1 MLKCCFLTATGG
13 CKNSLETCSVVL
25 KYIHFCVWLVFRLP
39 FGQIPCKYDQI
50 QNMTQWRLHTL
61 FLRIIF
67 VFPNSKD
74 PCELSHIIILY
85 MLPTDTFIQTVMFF
99 PQLWKEEK
107 LLLVKIHERHR
118 RKLHTLRGC
127 VERNTWLKS
136 NVPRFPGRVMWT
148 REEALS
154 DVVTME
160 MVDLPLTGTQAEL
173 EGEFGK
179 KAGKCCAF

>member
-1 MLKCCFLTATGG
+1 MTFKHIALKNHICFS
-13 CKNSLETCSVVL
+13 K
-25 KYIHFCVWLVFRLP
+25 FQR
-39 FGQIPCKYDQI
+39 IPHHHISCQ
-50 QNMTQWRLHTL
+50 MTQ
-61 FLRIIF
+61 
-67 VFPNSKD
+67 N
-74 PCELSHIIILY
+74 
-85 MLPTDTFIQTVMFF
+85 TFIQTVMFF

-107 LLLVKIHERHR
+107 LLLVKIHKRHR

-136 NVPRFPGRVMWT
+136 NVPCFPGRVMWT

-179 KAGKCCAF
+179 KAGKCCAFKIIYDIVFCIKQRKKAALQRGTTPLRNYKCK